1 MPFDISDDCYIDE
14 TALLIG
20 AVTIEKGCSIWPYAV
35 LRGDLNEIVIG
46 KGSNIQEHV
55 MVHVY
60 EDAPTEIGS
69 NVSVGH
75 GAVIHG
81 AKIGDNCIIGMQ
93 SAVLNGAEV
102 GDECIIG
109 AGAVVTTGM
118 KIPPKSI
125 VVGVPGKIVKEDQD
139 SIKGMAE
146 ENAEEYH
153 RLRDEFI
160 AGKYSYYRDR

>member
-1 MPFDISDDCYIDE
+1 MAFNISDDCYIDE

-20 AVTIEKGCSIWPYAV
+20 EVTLDRGCSIWPYAV
-35 LRGDLNEIVIG
+35 LRGDLNEIVVG
-46 KGSNIQEHV
+46 EGSNIQEHV
-55 MVHVY
+55 AVHVY
-60 EDAPTEIGS
+60 EDAPTEIGD

-102 GDECIIG
+102 GEECIIG

-125 VVGVPGKIVKEDQD
+125 VVGVPGKVVKENQN
-139 SIKGMAE
+139 SIKGMAQ

-153 RLRDEFI
+153 RLRDDFI
-160 AGKYSYYRDR
+160 SGKYKIYRGR